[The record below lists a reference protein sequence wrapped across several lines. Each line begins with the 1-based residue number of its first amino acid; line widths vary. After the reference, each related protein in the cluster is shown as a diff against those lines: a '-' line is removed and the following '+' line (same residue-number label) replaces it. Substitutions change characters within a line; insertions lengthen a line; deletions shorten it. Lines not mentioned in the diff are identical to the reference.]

1 MKAEKPLE
9 FKAVTWA
16 EVNQLLLTLAEG
28 ITQDGFRPDFIVA
41 VSRGGFVPA
50 RIFSDLLG
58 GVELASV
65 GVRYYVA
72 PGRRGKAPQIT
83 HPLSV
88 PLEGARVLVVDDVA
102 DSGKTLRAVVKHL
115 QGRGAESVRVG
126 VLYKKPWS
134 SLKPDY
140 YGGETRVWVVF
151 PWEQHEFAQSLI
163 QTIVSEGRSLEEAK
177 QHLLKKGL
185 DPSAIEKV
193 GVRSP
198 RSRTS
203 SPKSGEPAPE

>member
-1 MKAEKPLE
+1 MKAERPLD

-16 EVNQLLLTLAEG
+16 EVNQLLLTLAQR
-28 ITQDGFRPDFIVA
+28 ITQDEFRPDFTVA
-41 VSRGGFVPA
+41 VSRGGYVPA
-50 RIFSDLLG
+50 RILSDLLG

-72 PGRRGKAPQIT
+72 PGKRGKAPQIT

-88 PLEGARVLVVDDVA
+88 PLEGKRVLVVDDVA

-115 QGRGAESVRVG
+115 QDKGAESMRVG

-140 YGGETRVWVVF
+140 YGGEIRVWVVF
-151 PWEQHEFAQSLI
+151 PWEQHEFAQSFAKTL
-163 QTIVSEGRSLEEAK
+163 VSEGRSLEEAK

-185 DPSAIEKV
+185 DPTAVEKV
-193 GVRSP
+193 GVTSLP
-198 RSRTS
+198 SRTS
-203 SPKSGEPAPE
+203 SPASGEPAPE